1 VSQFLEK
8 QPDCLA
14 NPFEM
19 FVSIHGDLRNA
30 ERALMQGEDQ
40 CEPPPCLP
48 DNGEPI
54 HNQMD
59 LLFGFD
65 EDIIEV

>member
-1 VSQFLEK
+1 
-8 QPDCLA
+8 
-14 NPFEM
+14 M
-19 FVSIHGDLRNA
+19 DLRNA
-30 ERALMQGEDQ
+30 KLALKQGEDQ
-40 CEPPPCLP
+40 CEPPHRLP